1 MSEKD
6 SEKFAL
12 YVALIASILA
22 LVFSIHTFLVPS
34 TGIIFPPKPGP
45 ASGAPGRRPGG
56 GMMMRPS
63 QPSPETVKLYDERIK
78 LLEEALNLVS
88 IRYKT
93 ANAELDEVYRQQY
106 LLDEA
111 RLKQMRLKNGR
122 RATPSFAEAW
132 LTKKVAETILRDQTA
147 KYKAGAASIEDLYR
161 TELELNQAKLRLIEL
176 ERRLDKAKVAE
187 AKKAVQRYPSKL
199 TNAQLEKLLAAEQR
213 GH

>member
-22 LVFSIHTFLVPS
+22 LVFSIYTFLVPS
-34 TGIIFPPKPGP
+34 TGIISPPKPGP

-56 GMMMRPS
+56 GMMRPS

-78 LLEEALNLVS
+78 LLEKALNLVS
-88 IRYKT
+88 IRRKA

-122 RATPSFAEAW
+122 RATSSFAEAW

-147 KYKAGAASIEDLYR
+147 KYKAGAASIEDLCR

-187 AKKAVQRYPSKL
+187 ARKAVQRYPSKL